1 MKIQINKFYAGPLGC
16 HAAGAIL
23 DLPENEAAVW
33 LAKGDATRVGGAVER
48 AVEEKPRPAPAKKS
62 RGRPAKRKKR

>member
-1 MKIQINKFYAGPLGC
+1 MKIQIKKFYAGPLGC

-23 DLPENEAAVW
+23 DLPDNEAAVW
-33 LAKGDATRVGGAVER
+33 LAKGDAIRVGGEVER
-48 AVEEKPRPAPAKKS
+48 AVEEKPQPKPARR